1 MSRTAHR
8 TLDLLELVARSDAPL
23 GLMEVA
29 EATGLD
35 KSTSARL
42 LAVLESRG
50 LIERDAITRRYGS
63 GPRLIWLGVL
73 AAERSDLRRVA
84 EPFATALRDET
95 EETVSLHIRIG
106 DDRVCVGGAESRQ
119 DVRRV
124 LVVGEP
130 VPLPLGPTGKTI
142 LAFLPETE
150 QADLVDRLASG
161 GAESLR
167 AELAEIRAH
176 GWTDMDDGRTRGVGA
191 LSVPIIGAGGLVAA
205 MTVAGPSDRWHA
217 DARSAARERVL
228 RCARQIGAGLGG
240 PPA

>member
-23 GLMEVA
+23 GLMEIA
-29 EATGLD
+29 EGTGLD

-42 LAVLESRG
+42 LAVLEARG
-50 LIERDAITRRYGS
+50 LIERDAATRKYRS

-84 EPFATALRDET
+84 EPYVATLRDET

-106 DDRVCVGGAESRQ
+106 DDRVCVGGAESRH

-124 LVVGEP
+124 LMVGEP

-142 LAFLPETE
+142 LAFLPEHE
-150 QADLVDRLASG
+150 RAGLVARLANG
-161 GAESLR
+161 DGEELQG
-167 AELAEIRAH
+167 ELAAIREH
-176 GWTDMDDGRTRGVGA
+176 GFTDTDDGRTRGVGA
-191 LSVPIIGAGGLVAA
+191 LSVPIIGGRGLAAA
-205 MTVAGPSDRWHA
+205 MTVAGPSDRWHPA
-217 DARSAARERVL
+217 ARSAARERVL